1 MGRIEIRGLRHRYDD
16 GRTSLDGIDLAVA
29 EGEFL
34 ALIGPSG
41 SGKTTLLRTVA
52 GFLRPEN
59 GSIAIDGSEVAS
71 SVTWVPA
78 ERRGLGMVFQDHAV
92 WPHLSVGDN
101 VGYPLKI
108 QGLPRRERRTRTAEV
123 LELVG
128 LEGCADRSPA
138 TLSGGQRQRVSL
150 ARAVAAQPEALLL
163 DEALSSLD
171 EPLRAR
177 LRVEL
182 KALTRTRGLTTVH
195 VTHDRAEALALAD
208 RVAVLRDGR
217 IEQVGTPRE
226 LLDAPATP
234 FVAGFLTDA
243 TLLDGVLEPGPGGP
257 AFRPDNTA
265 PAVAPARVL
274 ASPGAPETGRA
285 VAAVLAQD
293 VRVRPA
299 PDGHQGG
306 AGTVTSAL
314 FGPHGHDLQIRWH
327 GTDLRAHVAGW
338 VPQIGDP
345 VEVELDRV
353 RVYG

>member
-1 MGRIEIRGLRHRYDD
+1 MSRIDIRGLSHRYDN
-16 GRTSLDGIDLAVA
+16 GHPSLDRIDLTVA

-34 ALIGPSG
+34 ALVGPSG
-41 SGKTTLLRTVA
+41 SGKTSLLRTVA
-52 GFLRPEN
+52 GFLRPAA
-59 GSIAIDGSEVAS
+59 GTVSIGGIEVAS
-71 SVTWVPA
+71 PGAWVPP

-101 VGYPLKI
+101 VGYPLRI
-108 QGLPRRERRTRTAEV
+108 RGAPRRERLARVREI

-128 LEGCADRSPA
+128 LEGYEDRSPSS
-138 TLSGGQRQRVSL
+138 LSGGQRQRVSL
-150 ARAVAAQPEALLL
+150 ARAVAARPAALLL

-182 KALTRTRGLTTVH
+182 KALTRTRGLTAVH

-208 RVAVLRDGR
+208 RVAVLREGR

-234 FVAGFLTDA
+234 FVARFLTDA
-243 TLLDGVLEPGPGGP
+243 TLLDGALEPAAGGA
-257 AFRPDNTA
+257 AFRPDNGSPRLA
-265 PAVAPARVL
+265 PSQVVL
-274 ASPGAPETGRA
+274 APDRPPAGRA

-299 PDGHQGG
+299 RAGEDG

-314 FGPHGHDLQIRWH
+314 FGPHGHDVQVHWH
-327 GTDLRAHVAGW
+327 GTDLRAHVVG
-338 VPQIGDP
+338 PLPGIGDR
-345 VEVELDRV
+345 VAVELDRV
-353 RVYG
+353 RVYS